1 MWKRAWRPWRRQICH
16 IGDRS
21 CRYGHNVRHRGHL
34 SSRRLH
40 ERDYRPFFL
49 QFALT
54 IIFAILVSLLV
65 SFTLT
70 PMMASIFLKP
80 HQKSMSNPLAAGMSG
95 SGQKHI
101 WTKIGDYL
109 EYYYKKLESFY
120 RVILEF
126 TLGYRKTVLFAAL
139 VIFVLSLGLTTFI
152 GKEFTPSEDQGVFLI
167 RMEAPI
173 DYSIDQ
179 IGQYFGNTEAMV
191 QEIPGVKSVF
201 YVQGYAGYPNKVV
214 MMVNL
219 IPKKERKYSQ
229 EDIKKIARTKLR
241 QIPGIKVSAEDLSVV
256 GGGIRNVPIQYS
268 IRGNDLNALQ
278 QYAKQVTSEFPSC
291 RELWMWIHR
300 WKSANRN
307 SKFILIATGQ
317 RIWVWMWRP
326 LLKPLTCW

>member
-1 MWKRAWRPWRRQICH
+1 
-16 IGDRS
+16 
-21 CRYGHNVRHRGHL
+21 
-34 SSRRLH
+34 
-40 ERDYRPFFL
+40 
-49 QFALT
+49 
-54 IIFAILVSLLV
+54 
-65 SFTLT
+65 
-70 PMMASIFLKP
+70 
-80 HQKSMSNPLAAGMSG
+80 
-95 SGQKHI
+95 
-101 WTKIGDYL
+101 
-109 EYYYKKLESFY
+109 
-120 RVILEF
+120 VILEF

-167 RMEAPI
+167 RMGAPI

-268 IRGNDLNALQ
+268 IRGNDLKALQ
-278 QYAKQVTSEFPSC
+278 QYAKQITSEF
-291 RELWMWIHR
+291 
-300 WKSANRN
+300 
-307 SKFILIATGQ
+307 SKLPGIVDVDTSLEVGKPEFKVYIDRDRAADLGVDVAT
-317 RIWVWMWRP
+317 